1 MNQGLKVENL
11 PEIKKLFDS
20 LLRTRNPEKKT
31 YDKQYLEEQVREI
44 NRESTKFLNLN
55 EDDIR
60 TLIKHLETIYTT
72 TQENGYLLKTQFEPW
87 YPKLKKGIDHHYWN
101 RLKNHWERANIL
113 PKNVIHKIDE
123 ITDELMG
130 VLGNPKD
137 NLSWNRRKG
146 LVMGNVQMGK
156 TTNYSALIAKSADA
170 GYRIIIIFSGLSNHL
185 RLQTQIRIDKAFVG
199 KNSLSD
205 QVNNQPYPIIYD
217 MKLQQETYQPRHPF
231 CATTQAYDFNTKQGK
246 SNCAGQTTFSEP
258 ILFVTKKNSIVINE
272 ITKWLKSLN
281 HNEKLDLPL
290 LIIDDE
296 ADNATINTRRQ
307 PEETTKINE
316 GIRSLLQVCH
326 QSTYV
331 GYTAT
336 PFANIFIDPDSKNKD
351 ILEDLYPSDFIKHL
365 EPPSNYIGPR
375 ELFSNFSL
383 IQNCVKIIDPEDF
396 ETLIPLNH
404 KKEYNIE
411 DLPDGLKNA
420 VREYVIFR
428 AIRIATGSR
437 GSHSAMLINISRFNL
452 VQNSIKKLIDNFLET
467 LFKSISSWSS
477 SPDWKDSPIMVKL
490 YEVWCNEYQASVNEG
505 VDWET
510 VRKCLLD
517 AIQSIETKLIIQ
529 SSTPIDYEK
538 STGKGLHIIAIGGQ
552 ALSRGLTLQ
561 GLAVSYV
568 LRNVGAKDT
577 LLQMG
582 RWFGYHD
589 GYQNLLKIHLT
600 QDMCDEFR
608 DVCDTVEELILD
620 FKAMERLG
628 KTPRDFGIKVRSAGL
643 RLTASN
649 KMRHSTRYILAGD
662 YSNRCLEAF
671 SFHDDVDKNN
681 YNVKEALDFI
691 ESLKNASSKGENDTK
706 NQALVYK
713 NISGSLILSFI
724 EKLKLPQSEFISVD
738 DVNKSLIADYIN
750 KRVNEELGTWDLGIP
765 YKSSL
770 KSEEYGLSHPIVPQK
785 YCSTRSGAVR
795 VNDTVLKVN
804 KKNSV
809 AFGPELIMC
818 GEQEEEFNTRLKQIR
833 NKNQNISSRSAYV
846 RARSKPLLLIHFINI
861 TKPTENQNI
870 NLDPN
875 NPILFISLS
884 LPDTSIPVEEK
895 EYLVT
900 DTFIKLLPE
909 YSFNETED
917 DDDEE
922 ALAHD

>member
-1 MNQGLKVENL
+1 MENL
-11 PEIKKLFDS
+11 SEIKKLFDS
-20 LLRTRNPEKKT
+20 LLRTRNPEKET

-44 NRESTKFLNLN
+44 NRESTKYLNLN

-60 TLIKHLETIYTT
+60 ILIKHLETIYTT
-72 TQENGYLLKTQFEPW
+72 TQEDGYLLKTYFEPW
-87 YPKLKKGIDHHYWN
+87 YPKLKKEIDHHYWN
-101 RLKNHWERANIL
+101 RLKNHWVRANIL

-123 ITDELMG
+123 ITDELVG

-170 GYRIIIIFSGLSNHL
+170 GYRIIIIFTGLSNHL
-185 RLQTQIRIDKAFVG
+185 RLQTQIRIDKTFVG

-205 QVNNQPYPIIYD
+205 RVNNQPYPIIYD
-217 MKLQQETYQPRHPF
+217 MKLQLETYQPRHPF
-231 CATTQAYDFNTKQGK
+231 CATTQAYDFNTQQAQ

-258 ILFVTKKNSIVINE
+258 ILFVTKKNSIVIKQ

-281 HNEKLDLPL
+281 DNEKLDLPL

-296 ADNATINTRRQ
+296 ADNATINTKKQ

-336 PFANIFIDPDSKNKD
+336 PFANIFIDPDAENKE

-365 EPPSNYIGPR
+365 IPPSNYMGPR
-375 ELFSNFSL
+375 ELFSDSSL
-383 IQNCVKIIDPEDF
+383 SQNCVKIIDPEDF

-404 KKEYNIE
+404 KKDDNFE
-411 DLPDGLKNA
+411 DLPNGLKNA

-428 AIRIATGSR
+428 AIRVATGSR
-437 GSHSAMLINISRFNL
+437 SSHSAMLINISRFNN
-452 VQNSIKKLIDNFLET
+452 VQKKTQILIDDFLQT
-467 LFKSISSWSS
+467 LSTSISSWSS
-477 SPDWKDSPIMVKL
+477 SPNWEDSPIMVEL
-490 YEVWCNEYQASVNEG
+490 FEVWCNEYQVSVDEG
-505 VDWET
+505 IDWET
-510 VRKCLLD
+510 VRKCLSE
-517 AIQSIETKLIIQ
+517 AIKSIETKLIIMN
-529 SSTPIDYEK
+529 SPPIDYENTTK
-538 STGKGLHIIAIGGQ
+538 NGLHIIAIGGL

-589 GYQNLLKIHLT
+589 GYQNLLKIHVT
-600 QDMCDEFR
+600 QDICDEFR

-643 RLTASN
+643 QLTARN
-649 KMRHSTRYILAGD
+649 KMRHSTRYIFAGD
-662 YSNRCLEAF
+662 YSNRFLEAY
-671 SFHDDVDKNN
+671 SFHDDIGRNKHNFDQ
-681 YNVKEALDFI
+681 ALAFI
-691 ESLKNASSKGENDTK
+691 ESLKNAGCKEENDTEK
-706 NQALVYK
+706 HVLVYK
-713 NISGSLILSFI
+713 NVSGSLILSFI
-724 EKLKLPQSEFISVD
+724 EELKIPQSEFISID
-738 DVNKSLIADYIN
+738 DENKSLIADYIN
-750 KRVNEELGTWDLGIP
+750 KRTSEELGTWDLGIP

-770 KSEEYGLSHPIVPQK
+770 KSGEYGLPHPIVPQK

-818 GEQEEEFNTRLKQIR
+818 GEQGDEFNRRLNEIQ
-833 NKNQNISSRSAYV
+833 NESKNITPRSAHV
-846 RARSKPLLLIHFINI
+846 RARSKPLLLIHFIGI
-861 TKPTENQNI
+861 TKSAENQNI
-870 NLDPN
+870 KLDPHI
-875 NPILFISLS
+875 PILFISLS
-884 LPDTSIPVEEK
+884 LPGTSISIEEK

-909 YSFNETED
+909 YSPNETA
-917 DDDEE
+917 DDEE
-922 ALAHD
+922 EA